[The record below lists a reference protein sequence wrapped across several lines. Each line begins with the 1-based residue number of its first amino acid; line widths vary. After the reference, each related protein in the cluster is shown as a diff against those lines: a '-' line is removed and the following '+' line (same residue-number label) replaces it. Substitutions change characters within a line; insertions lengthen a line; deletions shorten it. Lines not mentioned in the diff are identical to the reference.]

1 MIAEI
6 ARRFYRVPRD
16 QFRAR
21 DGKVSIGHQ
30 RFGPNAAA
38 MVASAADYDIG
49 IDPVEIFNRIRR
61 NQSNANVGK
70 PLTKGNQTVHKPT
83 LRKCRQQADTDAPLA
98 AIETTSDFDTCP
110 NFGKCLR

>member
-6 ARRFYRVPRD
+6 ARHFYRVPCD

-30 RFGPNAAA
+30 RFGPNTAA
-38 MVASAADYDIG
+38 MGTSAPDDDIG

-70 PLTKGNQTVHKPT
+70 PFIKGNQTVHEPT

-98 AIETTSDFDTCP
+98 AIETASNFNTSP
-110 NFGKCLR
+110 NFGKRLR